1 MGTLDK
7 ETQGR
12 INQWQTDEYDKDTV
26 SKVKALVD
34 NNEETELLDSFY
46 KELEF
51 GTGGPR
57 GIMGV

>member
-7 ETQGR
+7 ETQAR
-12 INQWQTDEYDKDTV
+12 INQWLSAEYDKDTV
-26 SKVKALVD
+26 AKVQSLVD

-51 GTGGPR
+51 GTGGDR
-57 GIMGV
+57 KSVV